1 MPIQPKPYSSTTKP
15 EYRWVVAFTD
25 ASGKRRRRY
34 FRTRREANV
43 CASNVEAD
51 IRGAGRRAASLPP
64 QEKLEAAEAAG
75 LLKPY
80 GVSILELAKRYVAE
94 RAAEEGL
101 QNLPV
106 GELVEQFLDGLRSAN
121 LRPRTIEALGDEL
134 RRFAGRMGS
143 DRPVAR
149 IGEKDCRR
157 YIFEAS
163 ASPRT
168 STNRR
173 LRLGRFFR
181 WAKEQGHVAENPTEN
196 IKPPR
201 NETPSPAILSVEEA
215 RRLMH
220 AAAELADGKW
230 QAYTTACLLCGLRPQ
245 AEAQRLDWSDV
256 NLAAQT
262 LVIRSGKL
270 RARRVV
276 EIPENAVAWLAGV
289 AKSSGPVAPQKMRSS
304 TTFKDVREHAGIH
317 EWQPD
322 TLRHTALSY
331 RLALLGD
338 EGKVAAW
345 AGNSPSVLHSHYK
358 ALATRDQAKRFFAI
372 TPDASGE
379 LIRFGSAGGAEAEA

>member
-1 MPIQPKPYSSTTKP
+1 M
-15 EYRWVVAFTD
+15 
-25 ASGKRRRRY
+25 
-34 FRTRREANV
+34 
-43 CASNVEAD
+43 
-51 IRGAGRRAASLPP
+51 
-64 QEKLEAAEAAG
+64 
-75 LLKPY
+75 
-80 GVSILELAKRYVAE
+80 
-94 RAAEEGL
+94 EE
-101 QNLPV
+101 
-106 GELVEQFLDGLRSAN
+106 FLDGLRSAN

-134 RRFAGRMGS
+134 RRFAERMGS

-181 WAKEQGHVAENPTEN
+181 WAKEQGHVAENPIEN

-201 NETPSPAILSVEEA
+201 NETPSPVILSVEEA

-230 QAYTTACLLCGLRPQ
+230 QAYVAVTLLCGLRPES
-245 AEAQRLDWSDV
+245 EAQRLDWSDV
-256 NLAAQT
+256 NLAERT
-262 LVIRSGKL
+262 IVVRSGKL

-276 EIPENAVAWLAGV
+276 EVPANAVQWLAGV
-289 AKSSGPVAPQKMRSS
+289 AKRSDSPIAPQKMRSS
-304 TTFKDVREHAGIH
+304 TTFKDVREHAGIR

-322 TLRHTALSY
+322 VLRHTALSY

-338 EGKVAAW
+338 EGKVSAW
-345 AGNSPSVLHSHYK
+345 AGNSPSVLHRHYR
-358 ALATRDQAKRFFAI
+358 ALTTREEAERFFAI
-372 TPDASGE
+372 TPDGSGE
-379 LIRFGSAGGAEAEA
+379 LIRFGSAGEAEAEA